1 MRNILCLSVFLI
13 GAAILVSCKKTPDYV
28 AVPYDCACGSL
39 SWQGE
44 EYPLLG
50 TTYILTDSTNAKS
63 RRYYITADVTLE
75 GEQEAHGLSAWIEI
89 PDIGSG
95 GNFSIDAQSGE
106 NEFQAWVDE
115 FNPNDPTDTLR
126 QYVPVNA
133 VVQVGAAPAAGGT
146 ESVSFQLTLNQLEDG
161 APVPGDLNCSGNF
174 SVIINP

>member
-1 MRNILCLSVFLI
+1 
-13 GAAILVSCKKTPDYV
+13 
-28 AVPYDCACGSL
+28 
-39 SWQGE
+39 
-44 EYPLLG
+44 
-50 TTYILTDSTNAKS
+50 
-63 RRYYITADVTLE
+63 
-75 GEQEAHGLSAWIEI
+75 LSAWIEI